1 MAKFIPLKDKN
12 TGVVYEW
19 LMVEDNGNET
29 RKTLFK
35 GEWKTEKE
43 WTEKELEILFKVKKT
58 DTKPVVAQ
66 IEEAVEDAP
75 LFSEDFSTPGEE

>member
-43 WTEKELEILFKVKKT
+43 WTKKELENLFKVKAT
-58 DTKPVVAQ
+58 VAEPKPVE
-66 IEEAVEDAP
+66 EEAVEDAP
-75 LFSEDFSTPGEE
+75 LFSEDFATPGEE